1 MEISSANNLQN
12 ALAQLKVS
20 VHELDLV
27 RNDIVNHTEELD
39 GIKENL
45 ENAIFLIKASL

>member
-1 MEISSANNLQN
+1 METLQEHNLKNTLPQI
-12 ALAQLKVS
+12 KVS

-27 RNDIVNHTEELD
+27 RNDIVKHTEELD

-45 ENAIFLIKASL
+45 ENAISTL